1 MGGATGSRGMPGC
14 LELLELMDAAEQA
27 LARARATHL
36 MDGGAAA
43 SGHLA
48 EVRARLEVLDRRMR
62 ETFLAPEASAPSHS
76 GEVGLREELR
86 RRLGSFQK
94 DLLQAQQLLAHGA
107 AVQSGWAQVLEAAL
121 VRDRA
126 GAAYGPAGIPS
137 EARALAGM
145 RMGWEA

>member
-1 MGGATGSRGMPGC
+1 LPAG
-14 LELLELMDAAEQA
+14 LESLESVGLTESLELMQAAEQA

-36 MDGGAAA
+36 IDGGAAA

-48 EVRARLEVLDRRMR
+48 EVRARLEALHRRMR
-62 ETFLAPEASAPSHS
+62 ETLPGLRHS
-76 GEVGLREELR
+76 GNVDMRDELR
-86 RRLGSFQK
+86 RRLGRFQI

-126 GAAYGPAGIPS
+126 GAAYGPAGIPR
-137 EARALAGM
+137 EARALSGM